1 MKLPLRQSN
10 HTQNHKTPVKNGFSI
25 IQVVVA
31 IVIFGMTLSATVSL
45 VGTVIKQVAVNKQRI
60 TAIYL
65 AQECLELARNV
76 RDSSWEQN
84 FPWDCVFGENYS
96 EGDRYT
102 IESSAINPTITI
114 QADHNLSDYCQNDF
128 GVQVDRLA
136 TQEEAK
142 LFIEYNRYT
151 HAPSDTETVQSTR
164 FYRTMKLSDIK
175 KDDNIPYQLTVNCE
189 VSWDDETIMLSEILS
204 NWRKK

>member
-1 MKLPLRQSN
+1 MIFFLQHFRKQKHHS
-10 HTQNHKTPVKNGFSI
+10 KMVKGGFSI

-84 FPWDCVFGENYS
+84 YPWNCAFQDDSGSYS
-96 EGDRYT
+96 DKYT
-102 IESSAINPTITI
+102 IEPTDIVIRENPQNI
-114 QADHNLSDYCQNDF
+114 DCQRDF
-128 GVQVDRLA
+128 GVKIKPNEDGQLYILGDAQTLG
-136 TQEEAK
+136 
-142 LFIEYNRYT
+142 YRYT
-151 HAPSDTETVQSTR
+151 HEGGDNENAKKTR
-164 FYRTMKLSDIK
+164 YKRLLTLTDIK
-175 KDDNIPYQLTVNCE
+175 SDQVTVNCQ
-189 VSWDDETIMLSEILS
+189 VQWGNDDEVINISEILS
-204 NWRKK
+204 NWRKKG